1 MAKLSDE
8 EQTALIYDRVKQVRA
23 SKTLELKPSPR
34 LRQEILGMDGQPQPF
49 RMRYYQS
56 QGIFH
61 LLTVNRMVL
70 GDGTGL
76 GKCEPADTLI
86 ISSEGQIPIRS
97 LAPKEFDSNSAEGF
111 YSLDRPL
118 AVWTGRRMATVPRFY
133 WGGRKPTVQVTTRNN
148 YRIEG
153 TLVHPLLVRSAKGH
167 VWEEAGALQV
177 GDHLC
182 VERKEAPFPEVEPE
196 VNFVPK
202 LPHGCTKIYR
212 YQRHLSEDLASLIGY
227 VVGEGNR
234 APYGICVTQC
244 STLNPETHQEIR
256 DLFFKVFGWSGNE
269 NCGQRDIRI
278 NVSSV
283 GIKEYLAACGVGEEL
298 SRTKFVPDLI
308 LRGTR
313 SSVRGFLSAMFEGE
327 GSVEVDAGGVEFS
340 SASEQ
345 LIRTI
350 QVLLLRFG
358 VVSTLS
364 PKLVLSN
371 PHTYWRL
378 CFFGDDARTFQ
389 ASIGFRSSRKKDLLR
404 DAIKKA
410 SNPNKDVVPFSGPMV
425 QSLKTLVLK
434 ATSQNLVN
442 RNQKGWGIKQ
452 FGESF
457 QSTLKH
463 VINKKR
469 NPTYQ
474 WLGKLLDI
482 SRGLGLSTTEEYLEV
497 LGVYE
502 RRFFYDPIVKVEYGE
517 ADVMDIEVED
527 PDHCYVANG
536 LMSHNTIQV
545 LGAFCYTWDRD
556 PQMKVIVVCPKSAIR
571 QWGAE
576 VEKFT
581 VGVKTF
587 VATGTVAQR
596 KATYAAWEAETESR
610 AILVMNYH
618 TLVRDWDQDIQ
629 KVAPPP
635 GAKHGTQP
643 TLGLGLLDGM
653 TSRIPKIIVCFDECV
668 AFKNPSTKTHKVCKA
683 LSVKSSKVWG
693 LTATLLK
700 NNLMEGFGIYQVIRP
715 GTFKSKT
722 AFLEAYCVTEMQRV
736 KGGIKVPIVVGY
748 HNLVHFRDTIDP
760 FFYGRPKH
768 VVSNELPTLTT
779 REILCEL
786 SPQED
791 AKYQEALAG
800 LLELGDGDQKDYR
813 ETRELT
819 SLIYTQEVV
828 NSLALLNFEEGDTQ
842 FEGKS
847 AKEQAL
853 LDLLTEE
860 FDGEKVIVYT
870 RFEKLVGRLQ
880 KLLTAEKIKSVR
892 ITGKEKDTERKKAQD
907 KFQDLT
913 SDVSVVFITDAGSE
927 AINLQAACGMVFFDS
942 PWSWGQYVQLLGRMI
957 RIGSTHQSVL
967 AIHLV
972 AERHGKTSK
981 KETIDHQVIKKLRKK
996 KGLSDQILGEAAV
1009 GALKFDRSETDLRD
1023 LYSAVQGAK

>member
-8 EQTALIYDRVKQVRA
+8 DQTAIIYDRVKQVRA

-34 LRQEILGMDGQPQPF
+34 LRQEITGLDGQPQPF

-76 GKCEPADTLI
+76 GKCEIAGTLL
-86 ISSEGQIPIRS
+86 ISSEGLIPIEAF
-97 LAPKEFDSNSAEGF
+97 APVDLDPSTAREGF
-111 YSLDRPL
+111 YPTNRTVE
-118 AVWTGRRMATVPRFY
+118 VWTGRCMSKVSRFY
-133 WGGRKPTVQVTTRNN
+133 WGGKKPTVRVTTRNG
-148 YRIEG
+148 IQFEG
-153 TLVHPLLVRSAKGH
+153 TLVHPMLTRRVEGEGWVKLGS
-167 VWEEAGALQV
+167 LQE
-177 GDHLC
+177 GDFLC
-182 VERKEAPFPEVEPE
+182 VDRSEAPFPSEEPGIAFDCSHFHA
-196 VNFVPK
+196 NAKPYNYPSS
-202 LPHGCTKIYR
+202 LTP
-212 YQRHLSEDLASLIGY
+212 DLATLLGY
-227 VVGEGNR
+227 VVAEGCR
-234 APYGICVTQC
+234 RPYGLSVTQHFD
-244 STLNPETHQEIR
+244 LNPEPHQEIR
-256 DLFFKVFGWSGNE
+256 DLFLRVFGWSGNDA
-269 NCGQRDIRI
+269 NKTKDISI
-278 NVSSV
+278 LVSSV
-283 GIKEYLAACGVGEEL
+283 GIQRFLVACGAEEVT
-298 SRTKFVPDLI
+298 SHFKRVPHTI
-308 LRGTR
+308 MRGTR
-313 SSVRGFLSAMFEGE
+313 ESIRNFLSAFIEGE
-327 GSVEVDAGGVEFS
+327 GSVADGGGLEVTS
-340 SASEQ
+340 SSER
-345 LIRTI
+345 LIREV
-350 QVLLLRFG
+350 QLLLLRFG

-364 PKLVLSN
+364 EKKIQDN

-378 CFFGDDARTFQ
+378 TFFGDDARLFHKT
-389 ASIGFRSSRKKDLLR
+389 IGFRSSRKIEALAAVLR
-404 DAIKKA
+404 GT
-410 SNPNKDVVPFSGPMV
+410 SNPNKDLVPHAIKEVAG
-425 QSLKTLVLK
+425 LK
-434 ATSQNLVN
+434 AKILEATSK
-442 RNQKGWGIKQ
+442 KGANSLRVGSGIKQ

-463 VINKKR
+463 ILNGHR
-469 NPTYQ
+469 NPTYS
-474 WLGKLLDI
+474 WLTKLLAVARDVGV
-482 SRGLGLSTTEEYLEV
+482 SASPEYEAVNHVVGRHL
-497 LGVYE
+497 Y
-502 RRFFYDPIVKVEYGE
+502 YDPIVKVEYGE

-536 LMSHNTIQV
+536 LVSHNTIQV

-635 GAKHGTQP
+635 GSKHGTQP

-768 VVSNELPTLTT
+768 VVSDELPTLTT